1 VVMSIV
7 PIHRSRRTRT
17 VAPFLVIS
25 SALGT
30 FIVLAFVRVRFR
42 ISIGLAAPAPSAA
55 AAVLLVPALLAP
67 PSNMLIPLW
76 HELFE

>member
-55 AAVLLVPALLAP
+55 AVLLVPALLAP